1 MRAVWTIARTSIL
14 ENSRKQVFQ
23 VTCLMMLAVIGG
35 STVLSVLTEGVKL
48 KILKDLCM
56 SCILFGGAVLSIV
69 LASTGIPNDV
79 ESRTIYPIAA
89 RPLGRFAYVLGKF
102 LGALLT
108 VTAGILSMAVAFGV
122 LIASFEGRVDGFLLA
137 AIGFA
142 VMEAAVIC
150 AVATAISTFASPAV
164 TAALSFVV
172 YFLGTIKIGYIGGLI
187 ERMPDDL
194 QKSVVSLVYHILPNL
209 ECFNLK
215 AALVHNDYVPAAYLA
230 QVAAYGA
237 CYAAF
242 VLAIGAARFSRREF

>member
-1 MRAVWTIARTSIL
+1 MRAVWTIARISIL

-23 VTCLMMLAVIGG
+23 VTCLLMLAVIGG

-56 SCILFGGAVLSIV
+56 SCILFGGGVLSIV

-79 ESRTIYPIAA
+79 EARTIYPVAA
-89 RPLGRFAYVLGKF
+89 RPIARWGYVLGKF
-102 LGALLT
+102 FGAFLT
-108 VTAGILSMAVAFGV
+108 VVVGIALMAVAFAV
-122 LIASFEGRVDGFLLA
+122 LIASFEGRVDGFLVLA
-137 AIGFA
+137 IAFA
-142 VMEAAVIC
+142 ALEAAVIC

-164 TAALSFVV
+164 TAALTFVI

-187 ERMPDDL
+187 QRMPDDF
-194 QKSVVSLVYHILPNL
+194 QKTVVASLYHVLPNL

-215 AALVHNDYVPAAYLA
+215 AALVHSDHIPAAYLA
-230 QVAAYGA
+230 QVAAYGL

-242 VLAIGAARFSRREF
+242 VLAIGAARFARREF